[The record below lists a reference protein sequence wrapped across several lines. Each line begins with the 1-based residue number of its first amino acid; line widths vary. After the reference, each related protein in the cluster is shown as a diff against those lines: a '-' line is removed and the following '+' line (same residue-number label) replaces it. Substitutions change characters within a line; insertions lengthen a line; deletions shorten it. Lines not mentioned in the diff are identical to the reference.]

1 MLLKEKLIIYPPKM
15 PKFANNEWSHM
26 DNRGLFRVA
35 IWPNKVV
42 RWTSRVARGTN
53 VVAKWTI
60 KAAQG
65 AAVLRGPMRTKK
77 GLRAAWGGAKGGL
90 GKVFWG
96 HITIG
101 GALLFLHWLHNYHFF
116 GAPFIGGDYQ
126 HFGAQL
132 ITS

>member
-1 MLLKEKLIIYPPKM
+1 M

-60 KAAQG
+60 KVAQG
-65 AAVLRGPMRTKK
+65 AAVHNVHFGYYDGPVVKMV
-77 GLRAAWGGAKGGL
+77 LYML
-90 GKVFWG
+90 QG
-96 HITIG
+96 HIM
-101 GALLFLHWLHNYHFF
+101 
-116 GAPFIGGDYQ
+116 
-126 HFGAQL
+126 
-132 ITS
+132 